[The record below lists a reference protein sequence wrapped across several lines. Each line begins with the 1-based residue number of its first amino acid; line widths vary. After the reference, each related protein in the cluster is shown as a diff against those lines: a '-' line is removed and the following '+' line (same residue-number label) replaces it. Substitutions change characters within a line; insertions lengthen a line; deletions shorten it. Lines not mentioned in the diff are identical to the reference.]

1 MQPDSSRPARS
12 TTFLGMP
19 AEVLAE
25 SRRGDG
31 SHRVLKVDFP
41 GRPVVV
47 KCYGLKGSRL
57 QALSRQFGSR
67 LLLGKSSYTARGR
80 YATERAVLELWRREG
95 FDVPAVLDLDVLAHA
110 GQPCLAMEFV
120 PGGLMSKLI
129 RSSEVPLVRKKE
141 LVARFARTA
150 GSRHSRAL
158 ELSEPG
164 LVFKHP
170 TFSHII
176 VSGERLFHF
185 DFEQALTH
193 TGSIERYI
201 RHEIAGFLH
210 ALPRGDTALFSELFS
225 SFRMGYPDRQRLDLV
240 IAELERFGTVPLAA
254 WLEPLDF
261 LFMRFRRYRKMAALA
276 RRLGTMACSEDKGQG
291 GVSDG

>member
-1 MQPDSSRPARS
+1 MPPEIPAQRS

-19 AEVLAE
+19 AAILAQ
-25 SRRGDG
+25 SKRGDG
-31 SHRVLKVDFP
+31 SHRVLKVQQP
-41 GRPVVV
+41 GGPAIV

-67 LLLGKSSYTARGR
+67 LLLGKSTYTAAGR
-80 YATERAVLELWRREG
+80 CATERAVLKLWGSEG
-95 FDVPAVLDLDVLAHA
+95 FDVPALLDLPGLDRA

-120 PGGLMSKLI
+120 EGELLSKLL
-129 RSSEVPLVRKKE
+129 RSADVPLGRKKE
-141 LVARFARTA
+141 LVARFAAIA
-150 GSRHSRAL
+150 GRRHRRAL
-158 ELSEPG
+158 ELAEPG

-176 VSGERLFHF
+176 VSGERLCHF

-193 TGSIERYI
+193 PGSIERYI

-210 ALPRGDTALFSELFS
+210 TLPRADGPVFDGLFAA
-225 SFRMGYPDRQRLDLV
+225 FRAGYPDRPRFDEVLRLL
-240 IAELERFGTVPLAA
+240 ARFGTVPLAG
-254 WLEPLDF
+254 WLEPLAF

-276 RRLGTMACSEDKGQG
+276 RSLARAPG
-291 GVSDG
+291 DGRSGE

>member
-1 MQPDSSRPARS
+1 MQPEISRRTRPTA
-12 TTFLGMP
+12 FLGMQ

-31 SHRVLKVDFP
+31 SHRVLKVDFQ
-41 GRPVVV
+41 GTPVVV

-57 QALSRQFGSR
+57 QALLRQFGSR
-67 LLLGKSSYTARGR
+67 LLLGKTTYTARGR
-80 YATERAVLELWRREG
+80 HATERAVLELWRREG
-95 FDVPAVLDLDVLAHA
+95 FDVPAVLDLDLAEKA

-120 PGGLMSKLI
+120 PGELMSKVI
-129 RSSEVPLVRKKE
+129 RAADVPLAGKKE
-141 LVARFARTA
+141 LVARFAETA
-150 GSRHSRAL
+150 GRRHARAL
-158 ELSEPG
+158 QLREPG

-193 TGSIERYI
+193 PGSIERYI

-210 ALPRGDTALFSELFS
+210 ALPRSDRWLFLELFDAFS
-225 SFRMGYPDRQRLDLV
+225 AGYPDRQRLELV
-240 IAELERFGTVPLAA
+240 IAELQRFGTVPLAA
-254 WLEPLDF
+254 WLEPFGWLF
-261 LFMRFRRYRKMAALA
+261 LRFRRYRKMAALA
-276 RRLGTMACSEDKGQG
+276 RQLAAMARVEQE
-291 GVSDG
+291 

>member
-1 MQPDSSRPARS
+1 MWRAVCAILLMQPETSRPTRH

-19 AEVLAE
+19 AEVLAA
-25 SRRGDG
+25 SKRGDG
-31 SHRVLKVDFP
+31 THRVLKVDFQGTP
-41 GRPVVV
+41 LVL

-57 QALSRQFGSR
+57 QALLRQFGSR
-67 LLLGKSSYTARGR
+67 LLLGKSTYTSRGR

-95 FDVPAVLDLDVLAHA
+95 FDAPAVLDLALLEKA

-120 PGGLMSKLI
+120 PGELLSKLI
-129 RSSEVPLVRKKE
+129 RAEDVALVRKKE
-141 LVARFARTA
+141 LVARFAEIA
-150 GSRHSRAL
+150 GRRHARAL

-170 TFSHII
+170 TFSHVI

-193 TGSIERYI
+193 AGSIERYI

-210 ALPRGDTALFSELFS
+210 ALPRSDTALFTELFS
-225 SFRMGYPDRQRLDLV
+225 AFSASYPDRQRLALV
-240 IAELERFGTVPLAA
+240 IAELQRFGTVPLAA
-254 WLEPLDF
+254 WLEPLGF
-261 LFMRFRRYRKMAALA
+261 LFMRFKRYRKMAGLA
-276 RRLGTMACSEDKGQG
+276 RLWSAAARPE
-291 GVSDG
+291 

>member
-1 MQPDSSRPARS
+1 MWRAVCAILLMRPESIRPARAA
-12 TTFLGMP
+12 TFLGMP

-31 SHRVLKVDFP
+31 SHRVLKIQHQ
-41 GRPVVV
+41 GSPVVV

-80 YATERAVLELWRREG
+80 CDTERSVLELWRREG
-95 FDVPAVLDLDVLAHA
+95 FDVPAVLDLAQLAQA
-110 GQPCLAMEFV
+110 GQPCLALEFV
-120 PGGLMSKLI
+120 PGELMSKRI
-129 RSSEVPLVRKKE
+129 RSSEVSLARKKE
-141 LVARFARTA
+141 LVARFAQTA
-150 GSRHSRAL
+150 GRRHSRAI

-164 LVFKHP
+164 LIFKHP

-193 TGSIERYI
+193 AGSINRYI

-210 ALPRGDTALFSELFS
+210 ALPRADTALFAELFS
-225 SFRMGYPDRQRLDLV
+225 AFRAGYPDRQRLDLV
-240 IAELERFGTVPLAA
+240 ISELERFGTVPLAD
-254 WLEPLDF
+254 WLEPLGF
-261 LFMRFRRYRKMAALA
+261 LFMRFKRYRKMAALA
-276 RRLGTMACSEDKGQG
+276 RRLASVATPE
-291 GVSDG
+291 